1 MADPQETNKPTPESL
16 ISQFQ
21 ITKLLKQDQNG
32 RRIALL
38 GTIDNKQGILTAER
52 TPIPTESL
60 QVLQS
65 FHAAISRINN
75 LGDNDIYRWYLASS
89 ASPASSPP
97 TTEIHPDLKLNLIY
111 PCDDQ
116 HIKKYSAQNLR
127 MVTETPMIYR
137 DYIRPYIQR
146 KRDQGRLNWV
156 FNILEG
162 RTEQEDV
169 VLRVESGSGSGSGS
183 GGLQDGFLM
192 LPDLNWDRKSMGSLH
207 LLALVER
214 RDLWSLRDLRKGDVA
229 FLRALRGRVLEGVR
243 EVYGLE
249 GDQLKL
255 YVHYQPTYYHFHVH
269 VVNVGLEAGVT
280 QATGKAFGLEN
291 LISWLESL
299 NGGEDVGLADVDLT
313 YFLGEESELW
323 TDVFGPLKRGEKVDA
338 CRYYYCLIRGVVQS
352 YHDFNLGGDH

>member
-1 MADPQETNKPTPESL
+1 MADSQDTNRPTPESL

-38 GTIDNKQGILTAER
+38 GTINNEQGILTAER
-52 TPIPTESL
+52 TAIPTESL
-60 QVLQS
+60 EVLQS
-65 FHAAISRINN
+65 FQAAISRITN

-89 ASPASSPP
+89 TSPTSP
-97 TTEIHPDLKLNLIY
+97 TSEIHPDLKLNLIY
-111 PCDDQ
+111 PCDTQ
-116 HIKKYSAQNLR
+116 HIKKYSSQNLR
-127 MVTETPMIYR
+127 MVTETPTIYR
-137 DYIRPYIQR
+137 NHIQPYIQR

-169 VLRVESGSGSGSGS
+169 VLRVESGSGGVN
-183 GGLQDGFLM
+183 DGFLM

-207 LLALVER
+207 LLALVQR
-214 RDLWSLRDLRKGDVA
+214 RDLWSLRDLRKRDVA
-229 FLRALRGRVLEGVR
+229 FLRGLRARVLEGVR

-249 GDQLKL
+249 ADQLKL

-269 VVNVGLEAGVT
+269 VVNVGLEAGAT

-291 LISWLESL
+291 LISWLEGL
-299 NGGEDVGLADVDLT
+299 NGGEDAGLADVDLT

-323 TDVFGPLKRGEKVDA
+323 TDIFGPLKRGEKAADRV
-338 CRYYYCLIRGVVQS
+338 
-352 YHDFNLGGDH
+352 